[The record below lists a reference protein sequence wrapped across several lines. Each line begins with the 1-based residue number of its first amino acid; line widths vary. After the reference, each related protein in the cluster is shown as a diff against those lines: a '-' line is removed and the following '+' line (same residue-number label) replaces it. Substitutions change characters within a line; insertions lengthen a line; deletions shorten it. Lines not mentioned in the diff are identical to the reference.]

1 MTSLFKFT
9 RDDYIEHE
17 RQLALEEAR
26 LVALV
31 EPAAQRM
38 ASMAMLQL
46 KNHLVAPRQ
55 PNGRSYMCFVP
66 GLHKDMLRLRKRVLE
81 ILADAGW
88 TVSQIVL
95 QRLDTVTDSRLEL
108 IKHLYTPAEQQE
120 YGFWLTIDL

>member
-55 PNGRSYMCFVP
+55 PKGRSYMCYVP
-66 GLHKDMLRLRKRVLE
+66 CLYKDMLRLRKRVLE
-81 ILADAGW
+81 ILADSGW

-120 YGFWLTIDL
+120 GGFWLTIDL